1 MLFSFTV
8 SFGRFFLSEKI
19 LVFWNT
25 FTWASAA
32 RNIEIKLSVHLPF
45 SSSIMR
51 RENHAK
57 NEKGKYFN
65 NLIQYNTLCH
75 RCLFYVCF
83 IFFHFNR
90 KTRYIVC
97 FFFFFERYPSSDYC
111 QSTLLMYFPSPLLV
125 SSAVLQFLSFLIHV
139 DWKLQL
145 HSFFLQ

>member
-97 FFFFFERYPSSDYC
+97 FFFFWTISLFR
-111 QSTLLMYFPSPLLV
+111 LLSVNSINLFSFPSLSIICSFAISLLFD
-125 SSAVLQFLSFLIHV
+125 SCWLEIAIA
-139 DWKLQL
+139 
-145 HSFFLQ
+145 